1 MDESAP
7 YRPKFGVDIRIRPPE
22 EERPKVHARV
32 CEWPGCDQAGEHRA
46 PKSRDNLGTYSW
58 YCLDHVREFNSHW
71 DFFAGLSDD
80 QVRAF
85 QDTAIVGH
93 RPTWRF
99 GTLGS
104 MSGMDLNART
114 GRYAHAF
121 GDPFGFFGGGRR
133 RERPAEVRPALSVR
147 QAKAFDVFNLEQ
159 GAGKGEIRRRYT
171 VLVKRFHPDSNSGD
185 RSREERLREVIDAY
199 RVLKNAG
206 YC

>member
-1 MDESAP
+1 MDQDAP

-22 EERPKVHARV
+22 EERPKARV
-32 CEWPGCDQAGEHRA
+32 RACDWAGCEQAGEHRA
-46 PKSRDNLGTYSW
+46 PKSREQLGQYSW

-104 MSGMDLNART
+104 NAGMQINART
-114 GRYAHAF
+114 GYFGGVF
-121 GDPFGFFGGGRR
+121 GDPFGIFGMGRR
-133 RERPAEVRPALSVR
+133 RARATEPRPGLSLR

-159 GAGKGEIRRRYT
+159 GAGRDEIRRRYT
-171 VLVKRFHPDSNSGD
+171 VLVKRFHPDANSGD

-199 RVLKNAG
+199 HVLKSAG